1 MKTVVIFQ
9 GGGALGAFGCGA
21 WSVLGPLLR
30 RHGGLAALGG
40 ASIGAVNA
48 AVVAR
53 GWSQAGPEGHEREGA
68 AVQPLQQLWQEGIAT
83 PSVPFVLPAL
93 WAWTGRPPEEAQR
106 WNGVLTSLLFGNPV
120 LHTPAFGH
128 WHPLAMLQR
137 RRMPLFMRPQFG
149 AVMARMVGEYRS
161 HRPDEPLL
169 CVAASRADDGEL
181 RLFDSDTQAIGVR
194 HLEASTAIPLLY
206 EQAEVDG
213 RPYWDGEMN
222 RRSMV
227 GPMLQRLKALQRL
240 QPGEPLRLVTVDQ
253 IVMPDELPD
262 AGPAMADAAFAVLQG
277 GKLSADEIDW
287 DGPVQWVQVRRRAHE
302 QEGISGQF
310 DASPERIAALVADG
324 MQAARQAWAAPQALG
339 QSLPA
344 AEHALP

>member
-120 LHTPAFGH
+120 L
-128 WHPLAMLQR
+128 
-137 RRMPLFMRPQFG
+137 
-149 AVMARMVGEYRS
+149 
-161 HRPDEPLL
+161 
-169 CVAASRADDGEL
+169 
-181 RLFDSDTQAIGVR
+181 
-194 HLEASTAIPLLY
+194 
-206 EQAEVDG
+206 
-213 RPYWDGEMN
+213 
-222 RRSMV
+222 
-227 GPMLQRLKALQRL
+227 QRLKVLHRL

-262 AGPAMADAAFAVLQG
+262 AGPAMADAAFAMLQG

-324 MQAARQAWAAPQALG
+324 MQAARQAWAGPQALG